1 MKKILTAT
9 VLALAVATAGAQVVA
24 ISSVETGVVA
34 NSAVTVSEV
43 NLGLKAGLGNGF
55 AVQGLVISGHNRG
68 EGVGSSDN
76 KGWEVSGLKT
86 FGSIYSLTPTV
97 SVGYGQRIPH
107 GSSVAPFYTVGV
119 EATKPLTEKS
129 TLVVGFKHRNG
140 EFAGDALRSNK
151 TTVGVDY
158 ALAKNTTVGVAY
170 VHTAAQTYVANG
182 AQVKLNVAF

>member
-1 MKKILTAT
+1 MKKILTVA
-9 VLALAVATAGAQVVA
+9 VLALAAATAGAQVTAV
-24 ISSVETGVVA
+24 SSVETGVVA

-55 AVQGLVISGHNRG
+55 AVQGIVISGHNRG
-68 EGVGSSDN
+68 EGVASSDN

-119 EATKPLTEKS
+119 EVSKPLTDKAS
-129 TLVVGFKHRNG
+129 LVAGFKHRNG

-158 ALAKNTTVGVAY
+158 ALTKTATIGVAY
-170 VHTAAQTYVANG
+170 VHNEAQNFITNG